1 MRVLTLP
8 FCLTLLLAPVE
19 FAGTPVDGIVDPS
32 FGTVGLARIDPDDA
46 GLGIGQF
53 MRDFA
58 RSPTSGGFY
67 ALGSGGDLTLAR
79 ITPNGALDTG
89 FNGDGYATQMPAL
102 PSITSFFPYRL
113 TVSANGKP
121 VVAGSA
127 NELEGGLSDSQGLV
141 CRFNVAG
148 NPDTSFDGDGCR
160 LFELDFE
167 SNHGDDLVRAVW
179 SLPDDRLLIVGTAKG
194 LTDLDSAQRGFIA
207 KLKADGSYDTD
218 FGLGGLRWLDFPLTD
233 FVVAE
238 QIAVGADG
246 RIYVGGARRRDQLTQ
261 AFVAAFDSA
270 GDPLPDYGN
279 DGIAE
284 FAFAQEFPNPSSI
297 GQYTT
302 GLVVDGG
309 GRVTHCGHARDF
321 TTTTL
326 MVTLARLDGNG
337 QPDAGFDGD
346 GRLITSYTELH
357 AVNYT
362 GPCVL
367 DRHGRLTLSMHTGQQ
382 GSYDPELALMRFRS
396 DGSTDEDFHG
406 SGRLALPLNLGVNG
420 NGSELIGGFVAQG
433 DDLVIAG
440 TATHQVWNANPDTP
454 YEFVALRLR
463 DDRMF
468 SDGFE
473 GTD

>member
-1 MRVLTLP
+1 MRP
-8 FCLTLLLAPVE
+8 TLLRLCFALSVAPSA
-19 FAGTPVDGIVDPS
+19 FAGPPVDGIVDPA
-32 FGTVGLARIDPDDA
+32 FGNAGLARIDPDDA

-79 ITPNGALDTG
+79 ITPNGTLDIG

-102 PSITSFFPYRL
+102 PNITNFFAYRL

-127 NELEGGLSDSQGLV
+127 SEIEGGVSDPQGMV

-148 NPDTSFDGDGCR
+148 NPDATFDGDGCR
-160 LFELDFE
+160 LLELDFE
-167 SNHGDDLVRAVW
+167 STTGNDFVRAVV

-194 LTDLDSAQRGFIA
+194 LGIAQRGFIA

-270 GDPLPDYGN
+270 GDPLPGYGDN
-279 DGIAE
+279 GIAE

-297 GQYTT
+297 GHYTT

-321 TTTTL
+321 NTTTL
-326 MVTLARLDGNG
+326 MIALARLDADG
-337 QPDAGFDGD
+337 QPDPGFDGD
-346 GRLITSYTELH
+346 GRLITAYTELH
-357 AVNYT
+357 AVNST

-382 GSYDPELALMRFRS
+382 GSYDPVLALMRFRS

-420 NGSELIGGFVAQG
+420 AGSELIGGFVAQG

-440 TATHQVWNANPDTP
+440 TATHQIWNANPDTP

-463 DDRMF
+463 DDRMLH
-468 SDGFE
+468 DGFE
-473 GTD
+473 GAD